1 MGRLPKRKLATVER
15 RLREVALL
23 NAAENVVYRRNRYYD
38 AREEQLKGS
47 IVDRRYREY
56 MVACET
62 MVEIGSQGITDAYL
76 RWMGGEK
83 AVADRDKLLGAGA
96 DVVPFKRGGRP
107 PLGRGS
113 V

>member
-1 MGRLPKRKLATVER
+1 MSRLPKRKLTTVER
-15 RLREVALL
+15 RLRNVALM
-23 NAAENVVYRRNRYYD
+23 NAAENIVYRRNRYYE
-38 AREEQLKGS
+38 ARDDQLNDS

-56 MVACET
+56 MTACEV
-62 MVEIGSQGITDAYL
+62 MVEIGSHGITDAYL
-76 RWMGGEK
+76 RCMGGEK

-113 V
+113 L